1 MDKFLYIDKD
11 CFALQESKSPSV
23 KYNSNFNSKFYQLQV
38 ESKLDF
44 PVKSLIE
51 LICDIKVMEE
61 AVTEMKY
68 DAKKAPLGKL
78 TTDQITAGYSAL
90 KKIDELIIAG
100 KVSNKDL
107 LEACNAFYTRYLCFF
122 L

>member
-1 MDKFLYIDKD
+1 MH
-11 CFALQESKSPSV
+11 SKSPSV